1 KLAVQQNLGA
11 AVGPKGDPQQVLDA
25 LQKQAESQG

>member
-1 KLAVQQNLGA
+1 
-11 AVGPKGDPQQVLDA
+11 VGPKGDPQQVLDA